1 MGGCYSTNERRRDR
15 KKEKQDTA
23 ETSTKINE
31 VNPNINENNTH
42 EFNTNDINEKNN
54 NNNNHVNN
62 NLKENINNSDI
73 NFYLICPNCTE
84 RSPHIEKL
92 YYDEKYKDFSVK
104 YTCICFLDVNEP
116 KDAKFMDILTNK
128 EPSNLCIIH
137 PGNKLI
143 NFCKDCHKAI
153 CNICKSEEHNCH
165 IFEDNI
171 NNNISK
177 EDADNMLK
185 IIKQKEEQFNLEINQ
200 NEEKIENGI
209 DNMIQ
214 KLNKERQNYKKQLEN
229 YKDNNQK
236 TFDFLKNLYGRYINN
251 FDNKNNNLN
260 QTNPINQD
268 NNINHD
274 IMLNNHINKFTIDNN
289 IPKLNSN
296 LDEIINNYND
306 EQKELK
312 LKYDYGFPNINKNSI
327 LLNPGNNEE
336 ERNNLRNN
344 YQNQVKEFE
353 CVKTFEGHSEK
364 IVSLIELSSGQIV
377 SGSYDYTIRIW
388 NANTLKTEKIINE
401 DGRVFSLLEFEKG
414 KLLAGT
420 SNNVINL
427 WDLDLDISNDKSVFS
442 FKGHE
447 LWVNCLVK
455 IDDNHFA
462 SASNDSKIKIWNYYK
477 RIFVK
482 NLNGHT
488 DCILSLILLR
498 NNYLCSGSADLTIKI
513 WDWKNEKCEETL
525 TGHEKWV
532 KSVFELDNGIILSGS
547 DDKTIKIWKNYEP
560 ILTLEAHQ
568 HAVRTFCQIN
578 KKYFASGS
586 FDYTIKIWEIKT
598 WKCVQTLLGHGSNII
613 CIISLKSQN
622 DSYYKKNSIASC
634 SNDKTIKIW
643 EGNL

>member
-1 MGGCYSTNERRRDR
+1 MGCNSANDRRRER
-15 KKEKQDTA
+15 KNEKQQDTA
-23 ETSTKINE
+23 ETSTKMNEINS
-31 VNPNINENNTH
+31 N
-42 EFNTNDINEKNN
+42 INEKNIHEFNSNDLEEKN
-54 NNNNHVNN
+54 NYNNQINN
-62 NLKENINNSDI
+62 NLKENINNTNI
-73 NFYLICPNCTE
+73 NFYLICPNCSE

-92 YYDEKYKDFSVK
+92 YYDEKYKDFLVK
-104 YTCICFLDVNEP
+104 YTCICFEDVNEP

-128 EPSNLCIIH
+128 EPSNLCTIH

-153 CNICKSEEHNCH
+153 CSICKGEKHNYH
-165 IFEDNI
+165 TFEDNI

-200 NEEKIENGI
+200 NEQKIENGI

-214 KLNKERQNYKKQLEN
+214 KLNMEKQNYKKQLEN

-251 FDNKNNNLN
+251 FENKNNNNNLN
-260 QTNPINQD
+260 PTNSINQD
-268 NNINHD
+268 NNISHD

-296 LDEIINNYND
+296 LDEIINNCND

-312 LKYDYGFPNINKNSI
+312 LKYDYGFNKNSV
-327 LLNPGNNEE
+327 LLNSGK
-336 ERNNLRNN
+336 LKNN
-344 YQNQVKEFE
+344 YQNEVKEFE
-353 CVKTFEGHSEK
+353 CVKTFVGHSEK
-364 IVSLIELSSGQIV
+364 IVSLIELSSGKIA
-377 SGSYDYTIRIW
+377 SGSYDNTIRIW
-388 NANTLKTEKIINE
+388 NVNTLKTEKIINE
-401 DGRVFSLLEFEKG
+401 LGRVFSLLEFEKG

-420 SNNVINL
+420 SNNLINL
-427 WDLDLDISNDKSVFS
+427 WDLDLDASSDKSIFS

-447 LWVNCLVK
+447 LWINCLVK
-455 IDDNHFA
+455 IDDNYFA
-462 SASNDSKIKIWNYYK
+462 SASNDSKIKIWDYYK
-477 RIFVK
+477 RSFVA

-488 DCILSLILLR
+488 DCILSLILLK

-513 WDWKNEKCEETL
+513 WDWKNERCEETL

-547 DDKTIKIWKNYEP
+547 DDKTIKIWQNYEL
-560 ILTLEAHQ
+560 ILTLDAHQ

-586 FDYTIKIWEIKT
+586 FDYTIKIWEINT
-598 WKCVQTLLGHGSNII
+598 WKCVQTLTSHNSNII
-613 CIISLKSQN
+613 CIITLKNQN
-622 DSYYKKNSIASC
+622 DSNFKYNSIASC